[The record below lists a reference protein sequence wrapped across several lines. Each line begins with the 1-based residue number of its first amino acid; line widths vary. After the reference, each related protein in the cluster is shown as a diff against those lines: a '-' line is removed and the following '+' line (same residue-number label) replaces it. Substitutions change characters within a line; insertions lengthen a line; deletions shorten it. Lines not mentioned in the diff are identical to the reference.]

1 MGLKNYQEDAQGR
14 HQDDGVPPGP
24 QDDSQRRAARMTR
37 WPVRWAGGQGS
48 REPRSRT
55 GSIPAVEI
63 ISSGQ
68 GCAGTSLFLSFSYSY
83 AKGLGNDIPGIN
95 AQCCCGG
102 LCQV

>member
-1 MGLKNYQEDAQGR
+1 MDLKNYQEDAQGR

-24 QDDSQRRAARMTR
+24 QDDSQTAGRQNDPLAGSL
-37 WPVRWAGGQGS
+37 AGGQGS